1 MFSEPGSSQTHPVIV
16 CSQHARFEMINVTV
30 VTVSGFDFDG
40 CVGNRVESVDQFHDQ
55 LIDSSFHG
63 QAKVNDSY
71 SNNNCNASLDRDPF
85 ISNEQQE
92 IFKRSFVMTD
102 GAIVSVRSS
111 ISYHYTK
118 LV

>member
-1 MFSEPGSSQTHPVIV
+1 
-16 CSQHARFEMINVTV
+16 MINVMV

-40 CVGNRVESVDQFHDQ
+40 CVGNRVESVDQFQ

-63 QAKVNDSY
+63 QAKVHDSY
-71 SNNNCNASLDRDPF
+71 SNNINCNASLDRDPF

-92 IFKRSFVMTD
+92 IFKGSFVVTD

-111 ISYHYTK
+111 ITITQGWFEGNSARIGGALHSEQSSITIINST
-118 LV
+118 